1 MTWNPGIYRIDTADT
16 AGLTASEA
24 DAAARA
30 YDGAISVPDLAHAM
44 QVTPERAR
52 SIAQRMVTAGHWM
65 PLGVSSTGARC
76 YGPSRGGDES

>member
-1 MTWNPGIYRIDTADT
+1 MTWNPGIHRIDTADT

-44 QVTPERAR
+44 QVTPTRAR
-52 SIAQRMVTAGHWM
+52 TIAERMVAAGRWVQ
-65 PLGVSSTGARC
+65 LGVSLTGARC
-76 YGPSRGGDES
+76 YGPPPAD